1 MGLIPDEPL
10 RSIFSAEYRESR
22 LKPTGERLQGNTCG
36 GARFENGLSLPHSF
50 LIEVCLFTEDMSATG
65 GLWGFFMHFE
75 VLCGLS
81 L

>member
-1 MGLIPDEPL
+1 MIPDEAL
-10 RSIFSAEYRESR
+10 RSIFSAKYRESR

-36 GARFENGLSLPHSF
+36 GALFGLSVPHSF
-50 LIEVCLFTEDMSATG
+50 LIKVCLFTEDMSATG
-65 GLWGFFMHFE
+65 ELWGFFMHFE